1 MMAKKSKKQRILAL
15 QIVLSLVF
23 GVLFGVMA
31 EPVRVYAANVI
42 DTITVDFTKIIPDA
56 ASFPEAGKALPD
68 LSAGIRGGGY
78 SYRRRK

>member
-1 MMAKKSKKQRILAL
+1 MTKKSKKQRILAL

-31 EPVRVYAANVI
+31 EPVRVYAADEI
-42 DTITVDFTKIIPDA
+42 YEITVDFTKMIPNSA
-56 ASFPEAGKALPD
+56 FFPEAGKALPD

-78 SYRRRK
+78 SYKRRK